1 MLIALLTALIVS
13 GTGSPTPAPSNSSAP
28 ATVATATLREV
39 VYHVTF
45 TRRMEVS
52 SETYGGSIGN
62 PVTTDVTQA
71 PAFNHANGDASDNG
85 TVTVDVMQ
93 IADDSLGL
101 RVTEHWNNG
110 TPSGTYLGNVA
121 ADGTVN
127 FKDGQLNECTREILE
142 YFGADVMAD
151 QPANE
156 GVTWTRI
163 AKGQSADVTTVYT
176 VGAIDGA
183 IANIHEVSTVTTK
196 SVAVLDSLVT
206 VDVQYKPAML
216 APISGRVVV
225 HASQSGPSSMVNVTT
240 VDNFQRVS
248 DTRDA
253 GP

>member
-1 MLIALLTALIVS
+1 MIIALLTALAVS
-13 GTGSPTPAPSNSSAP
+13 ATVSPTPTPFNASAP
-28 ATVATATLREV
+28 AIVATVPLREV
-39 VYHVTF
+39 IYRVTF
-45 TRRMEVS
+45 TRRLEVS

-62 PVTTDVTQA
+62 PVNTDVTQA
-71 PAFNHANGDASDNG
+71 PAFNHANGDASDSG

-93 IADDSLGL
+93 VGADALGV
-101 RVTEHWNNG
+101 RVTEHWDKG

-142 YFGADVMAD
+142 YFGPEVMAD
-151 QPANE
+151 QPANG
-156 GVTWTRI
+156 GVAWSRT
-163 AKGQSADVTTVYT
+163 AKGQSADVDTVYT

-183 IANIHEVSTVTTK
+183 IANIHEVSTVKSK
-196 SVAVLDSLVT
+196 SVTVLDSLVT

-225 HASQSGPSSMVNVTT
+225 HASQSSASSFANVTT

-248 DTRDA
+248 DTRDV

>member
-13 GTGSPTPAPSNSSAP
+13 GTGSPTPAPLNSSAP

-101 RVTEHWNNG
+101 RVT
-110 TPSGTYLGNVA
+110 
-121 ADGTVN
+121 
-127 FKDGQLNECTREILE
+127 
-142 YFGADVMAD
+142 
-151 QPANE
+151 
-156 GVTWTRI
+156 
-163 AKGQSADVTTVYT
+163 
-176 VGAIDGA
+176 
-183 IANIHEVSTVTTK
+183 
-196 SVAVLDSLVT
+196 
-206 VDVQYKPAML
+206 
-216 APISGRVVV
+216 
-225 HASQSGPSSMVNVTT
+225 
-240 VDNFQRVS
+240 
-248 DTRDA
+248 
-253 GP
+253 